1 MDTAAKLYV
10 TDCDTGLTV
19 EYELGDGET
28 RLGRAITRNDV
39 VLDDGQVSREHALL
53 RPVGKAHLIVDLNS
67 ANGIYINGERVS
79 EGVLKGGDIITI
91 SKYSMRY
98 EEAVTTLSIKFDN
111 QAIGN
116 TVLLRSVG
124 QIASSPL
131 PDIDKSSLSS
141 MDLSSQ
147 ALLDDIVAL
156 RKKAETL
163 SRIYELNEMLRTV
176 FSLEDIFK
184 KISEMLF
191 RLTIADRFFVLLR
204 ESPSAPLAPFA
215 AEYRNQKKGGPTEE
229 HTISKTVL
237 DRVLSERMSL
247 LTFDTLADDRFRMAK
262 SIIMQQVRSVMCAP
276 LLGKDDIL
284 GVMYLDSRQIMQT
297 FTEDDLDL
305 LNALA
310 AETSI
315 AVDNAITHKQ
325 LVREALARAKFGRFM
340 PPFIVDKILAN
351 PDELSMGGSNSV
363 VTILFSDIREFTTMA
378 EDLAPDIVVQ
388 ILNGYFGDMT
398 PIIFGH
404 NGLLDKYIGDGLM
417 ALFGVPTNTETAAI
431 DAVAAA
437 IDMMRRMQFVNEE
450 LRSKGLSEIAI
461 GIGINTGMVTVGY
474 IGSEERTDYTAIGDS
489 VNLAARLEKE
499 AQAGQIIIS
508 HSTLEA
514 IAGRF
519 PTKPSGAGEVM
530 VKGKSERVRVY
541 EVLWQEAQLTASG
554 MMRTPLFSSRP
565 TKTD

>member
-1 MDTAAKLYV
+1 MDNSARLFV
-10 TDCDTGLTV
+10 TDYETGHTA
-19 EYELGDGET
+19 EYELSEGDT
-28 RLGRAITRNDV
+28 RIGRAITRNDV
-39 VLDDGQVSREHALL
+39 VLDDGQVSREHAVLK
-53 RPVGKAHLIVDLNS
+53 PVGKSHMIVNLNS
-67 ANGIYINGERVS
+67 ANGIYINGERVK
-79 EGVLKGGDIITI
+79 EGMLKGGDIVTI
-91 SKYSMRY
+91 SKYSIRY
-98 EEAVTTLSIKFDN
+98 EEAITTLSIKYDN
-111 QAIGN
+111 QAMGN

-124 QIASSPL
+124 QIVSAPL
-131 PDIDKSSLSS
+131 PELDKTSLSS
-141 MDLSSQ
+141 IDMSSQ
-147 ALLDDIVAL
+147 TLLDDIVAL

-184 KISEMLF
+184 KISEVLF
-191 RLTIADRFFVLLR
+191 RLTIADRFFVLLT
-204 ESPSAPLAPFA
+204 ESPGAPLAPYA
-215 AEYRNQKKGGPTEE
+215 AEYRDQTKTGPQDDV
-229 HTISKTVL
+229 SLSQTVL

-262 SIIMQQVRSVMCAP
+262 SIIMQKVRSVMCAP
-276 LLGKDDIL
+276 LLGKDGIL

-297 FTEDDLDL
+297 FSEDDLDL

-310 AETSI
+310 AVTSI

-351 PDELSMGGSNSV
+351 PEEISMGGSNHI
-363 VTILFSDIREFTTMA
+363 VTIIFSDIRGFTSMA
-378 EDLAPDIVVQ
+378 ENLPPEAVVK
-388 ILNGYFGDMT
+388 ILNGYFADMT

-417 ALFGVPTNTETAAI
+417 ALFGIPSNTETAAI

-437 IDMMRRMQFVNEE
+437 IDMMRRMKFVNQD
-450 LRSKGLSEIAI
+450 LKSAGMSEITI
-461 GIGINTGMVTVGY
+461 GIGINTGMATVGY

-519 PTKPSGAGEVM
+519 PTKPSGQGEVL

-541 EVLWQEAQLTASG
+541 EVLWQEAQMTSSG
-554 MMRTPLFSSRP
+554 VFRAPAFSSRP